1 MKIIEFRVVIDLG
14 DKIGTDI
21 DIGLTDEEYEQLLS
35 VKNLTEDEQYIKL
48 ENILEK
54 VREATIDRE
63 VKYIKE
69 DPSLIENYIHD
80 DEDLEQLQEQGY
92 RNFVDCLDD
101 AALTDLI
108 ESNASFDVKIPEVD

>member
-1 MKIIEFRVVIDLG
+1 MKMVEFRVVIDLG

-21 DIGLTDEEYEQLLS
+21 DIELTDEEYEKLFS
-35 VKNLTEDEQYIKL
+35 VKNLPEDEQYIKL
-48 ENILEK
+48 EDILDR

-63 VKYIKE
+63 VRYIKE

-101 AALTDLI
+101 AALTDLV
-108 ESNASFDVKIPEVD
+108 ESNASFDVKIPEID